1 MALTFGAVSSDAVNI
16 GTGASISNLNPL
28 TYVAWVYPTSV
39 ATSAGLLFM
48 QKGRAA
54 SGGTRR
60 AFSFAAAGN
69 FLRFVADRATTDTD
83 YIASSLALTDNT
95 WHCIAATFSSAASAG
110 EVVNLYCG
118 MLTTEMAETT
128 YSTTTDGSGAVGD
141 DSGLAMKIGNDGAAA
156 STSAFK
162 GRIACAAIFNRVLT
176 LGELQTW
183 QFRPRV
189 LSGCVGFWAF
199 GYNGTSTQPDWSGNG
214 NAGTVTG
221 ATLSDHVPLRGLRRR
236 RSGLYVP
243 YTATAAAAVYQRLY
257 GVNQSIHRASTY

>member
-1 MALTFGAVSSDAVNI
+1 MALTFGAVNSDAVNI

-28 TYVAWVYPTSV
+28 SYIEWVYPTSV

-69 FLRFVADRATTDTD
+69 FLRLTVDRATTDTD

-95 WHCIAATFSSAASAG
+95 WHCIAATFNSAASAG

-118 MLTTEMAETT
+118 TLTAEMAETT
-128 YSTTTDGSGAVGD
+128 YSTATDGSGAVGD
-141 DSGLAMKIGNDGAAA
+141 DSGLAMKLGNDGAAA

-162 GRIACAAIFNRVLT
+162 GRIAIAAIFNRVLT
-176 LGELQTW
+176 LGELQSW
-183 QFRPRV
+183 QFHPRV
-189 LSGCVGFWAF
+189 MSGCVGFWQL

-214 NAGTVTG
+214 NNGTVTG
-221 ATLSDHVPLRGLRRR
+221 ATLSDHVPLRGFRRR

-243 YTATAAAAVYQRLY
+243 YVAAAG
-257 GVNQSIHRASTY
+257 GVVTSRARFYPLLGAA